1 MLLFIGGSSDR
12 SMPYLQEA
20 KAHHASATTS
30 DIDPPVK
37 ISQSHHHGHIGPEGE
52 PRGASAQSLK
62 HDQEQNKS

>member
-1 MLLFIGGSSDR
+1 
-12 SMPYLQEA
+12 MPYLQEA

>member
-1 MLLFIGGSSDR
+1 MLL
-12 SMPYLQEA
+12 PWHLQEA

-37 ISQSHHHGHIGPEGE
+37 ISQSHHHSHIGPEGE
-52 PRGASAQSLK
+52 PRGGSAQALK